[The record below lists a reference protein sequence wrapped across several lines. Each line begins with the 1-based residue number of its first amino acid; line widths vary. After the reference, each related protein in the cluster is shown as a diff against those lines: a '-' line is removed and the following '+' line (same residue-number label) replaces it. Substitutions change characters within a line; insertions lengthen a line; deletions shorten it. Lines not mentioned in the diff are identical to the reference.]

1 MSEIGLLENPILDAW
16 EAEHG
21 TNDIHQRDTVDASI
35 PAELWP
41 AVQTLIRRWEQAKG
55 NQYVRQP
62 VSYAM
67 YNTWRE
73 IEQEEEKK

>member
-1 MSEIGLLENPILDAW
+1 M
-16 EAEHG
+16 
-21 TNDIHQRDTVDASI
+21 DTVDASI

-67 YNTWRE
+67 YNAWRE
-73 IEQEEEKK
+73 IELKEEKRA